1 MSNQNSYTFAE
12 RKISEFSDL
21 IETLFSYDLGFVFR
35 GQRDAR
41 WPLESSLTRSL
52 KKASNSFA
60 HFPIVEGI
68 IKDILNSRIH
78 HYMLRDEAPKSELG
92 WHAIA
97 QHHGAPTRLV
107 DFTVLPLV
115 ALYFATRSLQNED
128 NPFAIWVLN
137 FRDINDDCESIF
149 TSIKIDED
157 PDGFFDDCVKNSAS
171 STHQGL
177 WVGEPR
183 KVNLRLERQGGTFLI
198 PTTTNIGLL
207 DLFCEATSR
216 KKIRSDKLVV
226 SSSLLP
232 EIQIYL
238 KKSGI
243 TGSRLFDGVD
253 GLASEAS
260 DEINRIA
267 SSLSQA
273 GTD

>member
-1 MSNQNSYTFAE
+1 MFTE
-12 RKISEFSDL
+12 REITKFNDL

-35 GQRDAR
+35 GQRDAG

-52 KKASNSFA
+52 KKVSNAFG
-60 HFPIVEGI
+60 HFPIVEDI
-68 IKDILNSRIH
+68 INDILNSRIH
-78 HYMLRDEAPKSELG
+78 HYMHRDEAPKSALG

-115 ALYFATRSLQNED
+115 ALYFATRSLQRED

-137 FRDINDDCESIF
+137 FRDVNDDCESIF
-149 TSIKIDED
+149 TGIKIDED
-157 PDGFFDDCVKNSAS
+157 PDGFFDDCAKNSATS
-171 STHQGL
+171 NRQGL

-198 PTTTNIGLL
+198 PTTTNKALF

-216 KKIRSDKLVV
+216 KTIRADKLIV

-232 EIQIYL
+232 EVQIYL

-260 DEINRIA
+260 DEINRMV
-267 SSLSQA
+267 SSLN
-273 GTD
+273 GL